1 MMPPTPNLIA
11 PQTGRNPLTT
21 ALIAV
26 LAVGVLGFGVLA
38 IVAFSK
44 ANTAANTLQ
53 SQKQSAADSA
63 RADQKK
69 TDQTAAELASES
81 PFRSYVAPVE
91 YGSFEIKFP
100 KNWSGDV
107 NENRSNSIQV
117 SLVVNPD
124 FVRSQNGADDLAAA
138 KITLYQRT
146 LAELTK
152 EYATNR
158 DLKKSDITVAGIPSV
173 QYSGKFAD
181 RRTKRLVAVPVRDKT
196 LVFTNENATYNS
208 EFDLIMAQSR
218 INP

>member
-1 MMPPTPNLIA
+1 MMSSTPNLNA
-11 PQTGRNPLTT
+11 PQTGRNSLTT
-21 ALIAV
+21 VLIAV
-26 LAVGVLGFGVLA
+26 LAVGALGFGILA
-38 IVAFSK
+38 IVAFS
-44 ANTAANTLQ
+44 TAGTATKTLE
-53 SQKQSAADSA
+53 SQKQAAADSA
-63 RADQKK
+63 RTDQKK
-69 TDQTAAELASES
+69 ADQTAAELASES

-107 NENRSNSIQV
+107 KENRSNSIQV

-124 FVRSQNGADDLAAA
+124 FVRTQNGTDDLVAA

-152 EYATNR
+152 EYTTNR
-158 DLKKSDITVAGIPSV
+158 ELKKSDITVAGIPSV
-173 QYSGKFAD
+173 QYTGKFAD